1 NESSS
6 DQLSPK
12 HHLKP
17 SPLSDYQAARLLR
30 RTVVCQVIVYSVLLS
45 ACYGAHRGTVQGVEM
60 RYLRRLGSKVTV
72 PTIGG
77 TADQRYKTR
86 ASRVR
91 GARVTPGR
99 PRELCESTVGSE

>member
-30 RTVVCQVIVYSVLLS
+30 RTV
-45 ACYGAHRGTVQGVEM
+45 AGTVQGVEM